1 MVIDKWTRTVSNN
14 SLCLNIPLLGHKS
27 KETFL
32 ELKSSY
38 EKLRALNHRFKKWRQ
53 SPKQKVQNISMD
65 RENITIKDYLENI
78 NLTLI
83 MIDEVISENYNYE
96 IDDEKGFNANE
107 KNNIYK
113 GIDFECD
120 EFLDNMKN
128 LKKDKK
134 IYCNFDINSYII
146 KCQNSINDINK
157 KLKKEKNNE
166 IITFEQDQRSQSI
179 ININPNIDRGQ
190 INFFSKKRE
199 FNNSITIEKNNIQFS
214 VEEES
219 LNNLVQLI
227 LFCFGICF
235 LLFICYL
242 CIP

>member
-1 MVIDKWTRTVSNN
+1 MVIDKWTRLTPNN
-14 SLCLNIPLLGHKS
+14 NPSLNIPLLGHKS

-32 ELKSSY
+32 ELKNAY
-38 EKLRALNHRFKKWRQ
+38 EKLRTLNHAFKKWRK
-53 SPKQKVQNISMD
+53 SPKQKDQNALI
-65 RENITIKDYLENI
+65 ENESIYIKEYLEKI

-83 MIDEVISENYNYE
+83 SIYELMSENYNYE
-96 IDDEKGFNANE
+96 IDDEKAFDTKE

-113 GIDFECD
+113 GIDLECQKLV
-120 EFLDNMKN
+120 ENMKN
-128 LKKDKK
+128 LKKDGNNN
-134 IYCNFDINSYII
+134 YNFDINSYFN

-157 KLKKEKNNE
+157 KLSKDKNAE
-166 IITFEQDQRSQSI
+166 INIFGQEQSSQSI
-179 ININPNIDRGQ
+179 IKINPNIDRGQ
-190 INFFSKKRE
+190 INLFSKKRE
-199 FNNSITIEKNNIQFS
+199 FNNSMIIEKNNIQFS

-235 LLFICYL
+235 LLFVIYL

>member
-1 MVIDKWTRTVSNN
+1 
-14 SLCLNIPLLGHKS
+14 
-27 KETFL
+27 
-32 ELKSSY
+32 
-38 EKLRALNHRFKKWRQ
+38 
-53 SPKQKVQNISMD
+53 MD
-65 RENITIKDYLENI
+65 RENINIKDYLENI

-83 MIDEVISENYNYE
+83 MIDELISENYNYE